1 MYPRTREGSTMASKT
16 SSADVSRQD
25 AQAVRQLLD
34 QPALRSDQSSERRA
48 EGVEPVWDVV
58 EEWGY
63 GSFPAS
69 DPPQSWCHV
78 RARI

>member
-1 MYPRTREGSTMASKT
+1 MASKT
-16 SSADVSRQD
+16 SSDDPSRQD
-25 AQAVRQLLD
+25 ARAGRQLLD
-34 QPALRSDQSSERRA
+34 QLALRSDQSSERGA
-48 EGVEPVWDVV
+48 AGVEPVWDVV

-69 DPPQSWCHV
+69 DPPQSWCHG

>member
-1 MYPRTREGSTMASKT
+1 MASKT
-16 SSADVSRQD
+16 SSADLSGQN
-25 AQAVRQLLD
+25 AQAGRQLLN
-34 QPALRSDQSSERRA
+34 QPAPRSDQSSERRA
-48 EGVEPVWDVV
+48 AGVEPVWDEV

-78 RARI
+78 RPRI